1 MGEAIATEPQT
12 RRRRIIERPR
22 LTHLL
27 DESQGRIK
35 MLVAPAGY
43 GKTTLARQWLAD
55 KQAVWYT
62 ATPASADVAALAAG
76 LRDAVSQVVPGAGDA
91 LMERLSVTSRPE
103 QEVRTLERML
113 AGDLSEWPTGYWLV
127 IDDYHEASRSAA
139 AETLIEQL
147 FVDAPLSALI
157 VSRRRPRWASSR
169 RILYGELF
177 ELDRTLLAMSDD
189 EAADML
195 GDPNASTSELL
206 SAARGWPAVL
216 ALAAVTET
224 RPRGLLA
231 EPQLYGFFADEIF
244 SRLDRRTRRI
254 LCELSLYD
262 RDGRRVALTKLGAE
276 EANRATMLGLA
287 SGFLAEQDH
296 GEVELHPLARQ
307 FLQMKLRD
315 EQAQGLGAVVDR
327 AVATL
332 IEHRLW
338 DEAHGLIEEF
348 DQTDVLPQ
356 LVESAMDDLL
366 ATGRSATLR
375 SWLGESIATHPALL
389 LASAELA
396 FREGRFYEAEALA
409 AHAANDVS
417 SSSELSARSAFVA
430 GRAAHIASRE
440 AQARG
445 YFEAAQSVT
454 SDETLRWRAMLG
466 AVVTAIELEDPL
478 TEELLEALAPA
489 RPVDPAA
496 EVAIAD
502 RHLAF
507 ETRFSRPVNLH
518 RGRAASQLL
527 RFVRD
532 PVARTSFRNIFGY
545 ALASTA
551 HWDEADALT
560 DEQLR
565 DVERCRLDFVLPYA
579 SLLFAMV
586 ATGRR
591 DYEGCASRLAE
602 AEAYAR
608 NTGDLA
614 ALQMVT
620 ALRGR
625 ALISQG
631 FFEEAVVQSDVDMS
645 SVTRSLRGE
654 LLGVKALALSAA
666 GHVQRAIELA
676 TSSLEASIGVETV
689 VNARCALAVAALT
702 DRQHEAALEH
712 SAVALEHA
720 VATGMIESF
729 VCAYRGCPQLVVCL
743 LEKRE
748 LQDPLM
754 LVLHR
759 AGDAQLGA
767 AAGLQPGQNSVVSL
781 SPREKE
787 VLALIAQGLSNAA
800 IGKALFISPVT
811 VKVHVRHIFDKLGVR
826 SRAEAALRAAQLHR
840 D

>member
-1 MGEAIATEPQT
+1 M
-12 RRRRIIERPR
+12 R
-22 LTHLL
+22 
-27 DESQGRIK
+27 
-35 MLVAPAGY
+35 
-43 GKTTLARQWLAD
+43 
-55 KQAVWYT
+55 
-62 ATPASADVAALAAG
+62 
-76 LRDAVSQVVPGAGDA
+76 
-91 LMERLSVTSRPE
+91 
-103 QEVRTLERML
+103 
-113 AGDLSEWPTGYWLV
+113 
-127 IDDYHEASRSAA
+127 
-139 AETLIEQL
+139 
-147 FVDAPLSALI
+147 
-157 VSRRRPRWASSR
+157 
-169 RILYGELF
+169 
-177 ELDRTLLAMSDD
+177 DD
-189 EAADML
+189 EAAHML
-195 GDPNASTSELL
+195 GVPNASASELV

-224 RPRGLLA
+224 RPRGLVA

-262 RDGRRVALTKLGAE
+262 RGGRQVALGRLGPE
-276 EANRATMLGLA
+276 EANRATVLGLA
-287 SGFLAEQDH
+287 SGFLALQDN
-296 GEVELHPLARQ
+296 GDIELHPLARQ

-315 EQAQGLGAVVDR
+315 EQAQGLRAVVGD

-338 DEAHGLIEEF
+338 DEAHRLIDEF
-348 DQTDVLPQ
+348 DQADALAQ

-375 SWLGESIATHPALL
+375 SWLGDSIATHPALL

-409 AHAANDVS
+409 AHAANDGS
-417 SSSELSARSAFVA
+417 SSAELSARSAFVA

-445 YFEAAQSVT
+445 YFETAQSIT
-454 SDETLRWRAMLG
+454 SDESLRWRAMLG
-466 AVVTAIELEDPL
+466 ALVAAIELEDPL
-478 TEELLEALAPA
+478 AEELLESLAPA
-489 RPVDPAA
+489 RPPDPAA

-502 RHLAF
+502 RHLAY
-507 ETRFSRPVNLH
+507 ETRFSRHVDLH

-551 HWDEADALT
+551 HWDEAAALT

-565 DVERCRLDFVLPYA
+565 DVERCRLDFVIPYA
-579 SLLFAMV
+579 LLLHAMV
-586 ATGRR
+586 AMGRR
-591 DYEGCASRLAE
+591 NYEGCSSQLADAE
-602 AEAYAR
+602 ARAG

-625 ALISQG
+625 ALIAQG
-631 FFEEAVVQSDVDMS
+631 LFDEAVVQSDVDMS

-666 GHVQRAIELA
+666 GHVQRAVELA
-676 TSSLEASIGVETV
+676 TESLEASVGIETV
-689 VNARCALAVAALT
+689 INSRCALAVASLT
-702 DRQHEAALEH
+702 RRQHDAALEH
-712 SAVALEHA
+712 SAVALERA
-720 VATGMIESF
+720 LDTGMIESF

-743 LEKRE
+743 LRRRE

-759 AGDAQLGA
+759 AGDAQLA
-767 AAGLQPGQNSVVSL
+767 ASAGIHPGEKSVFSL

-787 VLALIAQGLSNAA
+787 VLALVGQGLSNAA
-800 IGKALFISPVT
+800 IGKTLFISPVT
-811 VKVHVRHIFDKLGVR
+811 VKVHVHHIFEKLGVR

>member
-22 LTHLL
+22 LTRLL

-103 QEVRTLERML
+103 QEVRTLEEML
-113 AGDLSEWPTGYWLV
+113 AGDLSNWPSEYWLV

-139 AETLIEQL
+139 ADTLIEQL

-169 RILYGELF
+169 RILYGEIF
-177 ELDRTLLAMSDD
+177 EVDRTLLAMSDD

-195 GDPNASTSELL
+195 GDPNASASELV

-231 EPQLYGFFADEIF
+231 EPQLYRFFADEIF
-244 SRLDRRTRRI
+244 GRLDRRTRRI

-262 RDGRRVALTKLGAE
+262 RGGRRVALAKLGVE
-276 EANRATMLGLA
+276 EAHRATMLGLA
-287 SGFLAEQDH
+287 SGFLAEQDN
-296 GEVELHPLARQ
+296 GDVELHPLARQ
-307 FLQMKLRD
+307 FLQLKLRD
-315 EQAQGLGAVVDR
+315 EQAQGMGAVVD

-338 DEAHGLIEEF
+338 DEAHRLIDEF
-348 DQTDVLPQ
+348 DQTEVLPQ
-356 LVESAMDDLL
+356 LVESAMEDLL

-375 SWLGESIATHPALL
+375 SWLGDSIATHPALL

-409 AHAANDVS
+409 AHAANDVN

-478 TEELLEALAPA
+478 TEELLDALAPA
-489 RPVDPAA
+489 RPLHPAA

-507 ETRFSRPVNLH
+507 ETRFSRPVSLH

-560 DEQLR
+560 NEQLR

-579 SLLFAMV
+579 LLLLAMV

-625 ALISQG
+625 ALIAQG
-631 FFEEAVVQSDVDMS
+631 LFQDAVVQSDVDMS

-654 LLGVKALALSAA
+654 LLGVKALALAAA
-666 GHVQRAIELA
+666 GHVQRAVELA
-676 TSSLEASIGVETV
+676 ASSLEASIGVETV

-702 DRQHEAALEH
+702 DRQHDAALEH

-720 VATGMIESF
+720 VSTGMVESF
-729 VCAYRGCPQLVVCL
+729 MCAYRGCPQLVVCL

-767 AAGLQPGQNSVVSL
+767 SAGLQPGQNSVVSL

-787 VLALIAQGLSNAA
+787 VLALIAQGLSNAS

-811 VKVHVRHIFDKLGVR
+811 VKVHVRHIFDKLGVH